1 MARNLES
8 EFDNE
13 VIKEEKLAVVFAA
26 HILSS
31 KNEVGEFECPICYD
45 TVQKAE
51 RVTISCRH
59 DFCGRCTQ
67 ELLKTSCIEQKNA
80 TCPMCRY
87 PCFVLET
94 PDVTN
99 FQELSELLGKI
110 QDERDREQDQEELNS
125 FIYYH
130 FTHLI
135 N

>member
-13 VIKEEKLAVVFAA
+13 VIKEEKLAVVFAV

-94 PDVTN
+94 PDVTK